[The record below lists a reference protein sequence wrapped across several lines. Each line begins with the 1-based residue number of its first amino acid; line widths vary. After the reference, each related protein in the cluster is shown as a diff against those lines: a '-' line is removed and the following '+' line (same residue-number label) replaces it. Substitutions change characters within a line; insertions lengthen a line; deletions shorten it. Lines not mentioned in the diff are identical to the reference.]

1 MDKRSLIGFLLILII
16 LVLWPYWNKL
26 FLPQQEETSPQQ
38 QEETTVRP
46 EKHDTLYQEPVGAYQ
61 KHIKPQVE
69 ISHPVGKPDIPEKL
83 INVET
88 EDFIAVFSSYGGLL
102 KSIQLKKYFIENGP
116 AGDSLVHLIGPPQ
129 SSPWQAMGAL
139 TLSVEDS
146 LHYINYLPFTVDG
159 GDIYLTDGD
168 EPKSLSFIYD
178 NPDGASII
186 KEYTFMP
193 TGYDFKFS
201 LTIND
206 PPAFGFVDKL
216 TIGWLMPSIPT
227 EKNLKDDLDK
237 FAAFSNMAG
246 EVEEFK
252 KLEKGKLHR
261 SLTGNNLWVAVR
273 SKYFTNIIISDDK
286 QGDEI
291 LIVGNESSITDINSK
306 QHKWKKFGVGM
317 TFKLDDNSYS
327 NNFTIYTGP
336 LDYQILQK
344 MGHNLG
350 KLVDMG
356 WSVFRPFAIAILWIF
371 IQFHKFLLNYG
382 LVIIIFSILMK
393 VVFWPLTRKSA
404 TSMHKMKELQP
415 KIQEIKAKY
424 KDDPQRLNTETMR
437 LYKEYGVNPFGSCL
451 PLFIQMPIFISMWAV
466 LRNSIE
472 LRAAEFVFWIT
483 DLSQK
488 DQYYVLPIVMGI
500 SMFFQ
505 QKMTITDPKQKM
517 MIYLMPVF
525 FTIFFAGL
533 PSGLILYW
541 TVFNVA
547 GIFEQL
553 RIKRKMEAEK
563 KANA

>member
-1 MDKRSLIGFLLILII
+1 MDKRSLFGFLLILII

-26 FLPQQEETSPQQ
+26 FLPHQEEPSPQQ
-38 QEETTVRP
+38 QEQTVVRP
-46 EKHDTLYQEPVGAYQ
+46 EKPDTLYQEPVGAYQ
-61 KHIKPQVE
+61 KHIQPQAD
-69 ISHPVGKPDIPEKL
+69 ISHPIEKPDSPERL
-83 INVET
+83 INVEN

-102 KSIQLKKYFIENGP
+102 KSIQLKKYFIENCP
-116 AGDSLVHLIGPPQ
+116 DGDSLVQLIGPPDI
-129 SSPWQAMGAL
+129 SPWQAMGAL
-139 TLSVEDS
+139 TVGVEDS

-159 GDIYLTDGD
+159 DNIYLTKRD
-168 EPKSLSFIYD
+168 EPKSLSFIY
-178 NPDGASII
+178 NSPDGASII
-186 KEYTFMP
+186 KEYTFLP
-193 TGYDFKFS
+193 TGYDFKLR
-201 LTIND
+201 LTINN
-206 PPAFGFVDKL
+206 PSAFGFVDKL

-227 EKNLKDDLDK
+227 EKNLKDDLEK

-261 SLTGNNLWVAVR
+261 ALTGGNRWVAVR

-291 LIVGNESSITDINSK
+291 LIVGDESSITDLNSK
-306 QHKWKKFGVGM
+306 QHQWKKFGVGM
-317 TFKLDDNSYS
+317 TFKLDGSSYS
-327 NNFTIYTGP
+327 NSFTVYTGP
-336 LDYQILQK
+336 LDYQLLQK

-382 LVIIIFSILMK
+382 LVIIIFSVLMK
-393 VVFWPLTRKSA
+393 IVFWPLTRKSA

-424 KDDPQRLNTETMR
+424 KDNPQRLNTETMR

-451 PLFIQMPIFISMWAV
+451 PLFIQMPIFIAMWAV

-472 LRAAEFVFWIT
+472 MRAAEFVFWIT

-488 DQYYVLPIVMGI
+488 DQFYVLPIIMGI

-505 QKMTITDPKQKM
+505 QKLTITDPKQKM
-517 MIYLMPVF
+517 MVYLMPVF

-541 TVFNVA
+541 TVFNIA

-553 RIKRKMEAEK
+553 RIKHKMEAEK